1 MQMRKLKIPLDLLV
15 LGRVSACSRRVLGR
29 IPLCEQERG
38 STCLVFS
45 CLREWFMGISIDK
58 ELRAWSLRAGYRFV

>member
-1 MQMRKLKIPLDLLV
+1 MQMRKLKIRLGLLV

-29 IPLCEQERG
+29 IPLLCEQECG

-45 CLREWFMGISIDK
+45 CLREWFMGISIDE
-58 ELRAWSLRAGYRFV
+58 ELRAWSLRAG